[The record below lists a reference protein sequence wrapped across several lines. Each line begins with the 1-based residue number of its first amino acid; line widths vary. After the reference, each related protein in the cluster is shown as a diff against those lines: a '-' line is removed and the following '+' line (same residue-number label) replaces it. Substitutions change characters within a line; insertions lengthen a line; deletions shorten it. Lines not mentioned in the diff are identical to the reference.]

1 MTDDEQAGKVKIE
14 NGHATLEFTRFL
26 AHPPQA
32 VWEALTDP
40 AHFNA
45 WYNAA
50 ATIDGRLGG
59 SFEVLSGP
67 FHWTGPI
74 LARDPPTLL
83 AYEHNHEPCP
93 EMPSGARTIVRW
105 ELSPEGEG
113 TRPSDVYEWM
123 PSRFFVLHTAY
134 GRIGIMDVGGIEI
147 ISYDA
152 ASKTYRS
159 HFFDSKGNIST
170 HELTVQGDTWTWKG
184 ERTGC
189 TAAFTDH
196 GKTQTAHHIRSDGGV
211 NWVPC
216 MEVTLT
222 TGRGRSRMSSPTR
235 GGALWMIRT
244 TLPPRRFSLP
254 C

>member
-1 MTDDEQAGKVKIE
+1 
-14 NGHATLEFTRFL
+14 
-26 AHPPQA
+26 
-32 VWEALTDP
+32 
-40 AHFNA
+40 
-45 WYNAA
+45 

-123 PSRFFVLHTAY
+123 PGRFFVLHTAY
-134 GRIGIMDVGGIEI
+134 GRIGIMDVGGTEI

-170 HELTVQGDTWTWKG
+170 HELTVQGDT
-184 ERTGC
+184 
-189 TAAFTDH
+189 
-196 GKTQTAHHIRSDGGV
+196 RS
-211 NWVPC
+211 
-216 MEVTLT
+216 
-222 TGRGRSRMSSPTR
+222 SSPAETPLCR
-235 GGALWMIRT
+235 AGGAGAAPPSAAQLQPAPATCLVVALTRLKRLVTAIMRT
-244 TLPPRRFSLP
+244 SAASP
-254 C
+254 CSS